1 MLISIV
7 LPVYN
12 VGKYIERSLLSCMGQ
27 TCSGIEIIVVDDCG
41 HDDSIEQAERLA
53 QKDQRIKIVRNKE
66 NMGTYHARRIGV
78 ENSTGEYIL
87 FLDPDDE
94 LRLEAVDKISAAAL
108 GGADLIFYGVQ
119 NFPPKK
125 AWQSTPGIPFLSKE
139 VSYLESIDKILSC
152 SKLQFGTP
160 GKVIRRT
167 VLEKSYSL
175 LRIKDDQRLIFGED
189 VLLFAAV
196 LMEMRTSVSLEAR
209 LYVYYENESSISS
222 IFEDGRLLFNANQL
236 GAIIAKIEA
245 LPYASRSSKLI
256 KASCVKR
263 LEINRLRLEARQRC
277 NFRER
282 ALKYVSILS
291 RTRSFKDAVRLLVFL
306 ISIGHKNI

>member
-1 MLISIV
+1 
-7 LPVYN
+7 
-12 VGKYIERSLLSCMGQ
+12 
-27 TCSGIEIIVVDDCG
+27 
-41 HDDSIEQAERLA
+41 
-53 QKDQRIKIVRNKE
+53 
-66 NMGTYHARRIGV
+66 
-78 ENSTGEYIL
+78 
-87 FLDPDDE
+87 
-94 LRLEAVDKISAAAL
+94 
-108 GGADLIFYGVQ
+108 
-119 NFPPKK
+119 
-125 AWQSTPGIPFLSKE
+125 
-139 VSYLESIDKILSC
+139 
-152 SKLQFGTP
+152 
-160 GKVIRRT
+160 
-167 VLEKSYSL
+167 L

>member
-1 MLISIV
+1 VLISIV

-108 GGADLIFYGVQ
+108 GGGGF
-119 NFPPKK
+119 N
-125 AWQSTPGIPFLSKE
+125 
-139 VSYLESIDKILSC
+139 IL
-152 SKLQFGTP
+152 
-160 GKVIRRT
+160 RRT
-167 VLEKSYSL
+167 KLSAEKSVAKHSGY
-175 LRIKDDQRLIFGED
+175 
-189 VLLFAAV
+189 
-196 LMEMRTSVSLEAR
+196 SVS
-209 LYVYYENESSISS
+209 
-222 IFEDGRLLFNANQL
+222 FE
-236 GAIIAKIEA
+236 
-245 LPYASRSSKLI
+245 RS
-256 KASCVKR
+256 
-263 LEINRLRLEARQRC
+263 
-277 NFRER
+277 
-282 ALKYVSILS
+282 
-291 RTRSFKDAVRLLVFL
+291 
-306 ISIGHKNI
+306 